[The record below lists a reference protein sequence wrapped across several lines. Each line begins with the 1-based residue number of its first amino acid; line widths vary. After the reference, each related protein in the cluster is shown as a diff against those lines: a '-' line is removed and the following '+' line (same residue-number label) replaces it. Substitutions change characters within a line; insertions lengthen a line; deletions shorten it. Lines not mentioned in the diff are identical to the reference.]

1 MESVIST
8 ELLNNLSEGFG
19 ARAQK
24 KLRIWLSETECE
36 SDFNSL

>member
-8 ELLNNLSEGFG
+8 ELLNNLSEGFE

-24 KLRIWLSETECE
+24 KIEDLAL
-36 SDFNSL
+36 